1 MHWQNM
7 WTDEDNARLLELDKK
22 GVRVRD
28 IAIRMNKSKNAVAG
42 RLHRIRIKN
51 GHTPKYKHRQLKR
64 YSPASQNLCNTD
76 EDNARLIELDK
87 KGVRVRDIAI
97 RMNKNIYITCI
108 TNKQ

>member
-7 WTDEDNARLLELDKK
+7 WSDEDNARLIELDKK

-28 IAIRMNKSKNAVAG
+28 IALRMNKSKNAVAG

-64 YSPASQNLCNTD
+64 YSPASEKIGQRPCNLCNKKFD
-76 EDNARLIELDK
+76 ISSVLQRFCEDCKRTEFYKFA
-87 KGVRVRDIAI
+87 G
-97 RMNKNIYITCI
+97 
-108 TNKQ
+108 